1 MRSKST
7 LKLAGL
13 ILLVAT
19 FAVVVVTA
27 LSDRPDIELLQK
39 SEVSIPSFTAQS
51 LVSGQQ
57 VTEAVLDNKGYL
69 LLNVWASWCG
79 VCKQEH
85 DDLLDLAQQG
95 VPIIGLNYRD
105 KDSAAKSYLN
115 AKQNPYIEVISDP
128 NGQLAVELGVIGTP
142 ETYLIDQ
149 SGNIVIK
156 YRGKITTDKWNSL
169 FSGYFNVSL

>member
-1 MRSKST
+1 MRSTSM

-13 ILLVAT
+13 ILLVAA
-19 FAVVVVTA
+19 FAIVATRA
-27 LSDRPDIELLQK
+27 LSDRPNIEVPQK
-39 SEVSIPSFTAQS
+39 SGVAIPSFTAQS
-51 LVSGQQ
+51 LLTGQR
-57 VTEAVLDNKGYL
+57 VTEAVLDNRGYV

-85 DDLLDLAQQG
+85 DDLVQLAQQG

-115 AKQNPYIEVISDP
+115 AKQNPYSEVISDP

-149 SGNIVIK
+149 SGNVVIK
-156 YRGKITTDKWNSL
+156 YRGKLTTDKWNSL
-169 FSGYFNVSL
+169 FSEYFNVSL